1 MPKAVPR
8 NASRS
13 DARRRA
19 IALDPDRLGL
29 AVGGLASCA
38 VLVVTLW
45 FRHVGPLESVVRA
58 GVVFVVSYAVTFVLA
73 VIIKRITLTEIAKQR
88 EAERERIMNLYKKE
102 GETRQGGSE

>member
-1 MPKAVPR
+1 M
-8 NASRS
+8 S

-29 AVGGLASCA
+29 AIGGLSACV

-45 FRHVGPLESVVRA
+45 FRHVGLLESAVRV
-58 GVVFVVSYAVTFVLA
+58 GVVFVVSYAVAFVLV

-88 EAERERIMNLYKKE
+88 EAERERIMNLNKQE
-102 GETRQGGSE
+102 GESRQGGSE